1 MAIESGTKFLG
12 IASSVDTTERR
23 SKRLNDKQDYHTI
36 EDIVAAANAGI
47 EFPEPVTADTIVA
60 ELDAAN
66 YTTIENGLQGKLPY
80 EHSIIRINNFS
91 TSTSPSPVIAWNVVY
106 TNKAGGVGA
115 ATTPFV
121 VFDATYLT
129 WYIDTNATFTADYRY
144 TCNVYQYGSGQTAPP
159 GLVTAEFDSSDPSRI
174 LIYPY
179 DQSFQPM
186 FAQTTDVHLQFGLE
200 INIYSNL
207 S

>member
-23 SKRLNDKQDYHTI
+23 SKRLNDKQEYHTI

-47 EFPEPVTADTIVA
+47 EFPEPVTADAIVA

-91 TSTSPSPVIAWNVVY
+91 TSASASAIAWDVVY

-115 ATTPFV
+115 ATGTTPLV
-121 VFDATYLT
+121 GFDATDFT
-129 WYIDTNATFTADYRY
+129 WYIDTNATFSADYRY
-144 TCNVYQYGSGQTAPP
+144 TCNVYQYGDGQTAPP
-159 GLVTAEFDSSDPSRI
+159 GLVTAEFDSDDPSRI
-174 LIYPY
+174 FIVLY
-179 DQSFQPM
+179 DQSFQLM
-186 FAQTTDVHLQFGLE
+186 FAQTTDIHLQFGLE
-200 INIYSNL
+200 INIYSF
-207 S
+207 